1 MKKFVKNLSNRQPTK
16 DITLDDRKNKL
27 KLSTAK
33 KKIQI
38 KIDNNTV
45 FGGKTIPIIAGPNG
59 VESLELMRKVAKVLK
74 KNNINLIRGHAYKP
88 LTFPY
93 RSKQYSE
100 TQTQGMEW
108 MDIIKEEYNLKVVTE
123 VTEIQFLDRV
133 CETADILQIG
143 SRNMQNLELLR
154 EVSKTKFPII
164 LKRHFGSS
172 LRDFL
177 GAAEHI
183 LIEGNN
189 KLILCERG
197 ISIPHTH
204 RDTSRF
210 ALDIQAIPAL
220 KELTKFP
227 IISDPSHASFWAP
240 WVPSLTYASIAA
252 GCDGLIIEMHPNQK
266 KSLVDPLQPLNF
278 NQFSKLIKNSRQVAK
293 SVSRKIF

>member
-1 MKKFVKNLSNRQPTK
+1 
-16 DITLDDRKNKL
+16 
-27 KLSTAK
+27 
-33 KKIQI
+33 
-38 KIDNNTV
+38 
-45 FGGKTIPIIAGPNG
+45 
-59 VESLELMRKVAKVLK
+59 MRNVAKVLK

-88 LTFPY
+88 LTF
-93 RSKQYSE
+93 RIALNNIARHKLK
-100 TQTQGMEW
+100 GMEW
-108 MDIIKEEYNLKVVTE
+108 MDIIKDEYNLKVVTE

-252 GCDGLIIEMHPNQK
+252 GCDGLIIEMHPNPK